1 MINLHNVTKCRAV
14 TNKDNGWTTLLLT
27 YSEPL
32 YLDRDVIKVVAS
44 ETGIE
49 SRNIET
55 VLHSIRNITGFKK
68 EIEITLFHNDD
79 FVLEIASE

>member
-14 TNKDNGWTTLLLT
+14 TNKENGWTTLLLT

-68 EIEITLFHNDD
+68 EVEITLFHNDD
-79 FVLEIASE
+79 FVFEIAGE